1 LRAGKSFR
9 HLSVS
14 SLLPLED
21 TIKEFLNKKN
31 VIVIIEHE
39 EDISSNFE
47 GTVIDIETVGE
58 FNNQYADSRR
68 YKYIQLVIF
77 GFINR
82 HGLHI
87 FCAKG
92 IKAISEL
99 KEKAKEIFDGLERPF
114 YAFNSEFERGV
125 LFYEL
130 GREIDFGGELQEGRE
145 SKANARSYLGI
156 PNYDDPFYDRGLGCM
171 NAWHNGEFDAAIAH
185 NRACLLKERDILIKR
200 GFRKPDEL
208 KFVK

>member
-1 LRAGKSFR
+1 M
-9 HLSVS
+9 
-14 SLLPLED
+14 
-21 TIKEFLNKKN
+21 
-31 VIVIIEHE
+31 IIEHK

-47 GTVIDIETVGE
+47 GTIIDIETIGE
-58 FNNQYADSRR
+58 FRNQYPDSRR
-68 YKYIQLVIF
+68 YKNFRQVIF
-77 GFINR
+77 GFINSY
-82 HGLHI
+82 GLQI

-92 IKAISEL
+92 MEAISEL

-156 PNYDDPFYDRGLGCM
+156 PNYGDPFYDRGLWCM